1 MPKFNQVYDFT
12 FEVLSGEDDAADVTA
27 AMLRS
32 ALLERVNRLT
42 DDELLGAVCWFDSIE
57 VEDK

>member
-1 MPKFNQVYDFT
+1 MPKFNHAYDFT
-12 FEVLSGEDDAADVTA
+12 FEVISGEDDAADVTA

-42 DDELLGAVCWFDSIE
+42 DDELLDTACWFDSIE